1 VFPGNTFIADP
12 ASSVTAPSPSPGGP
26 TPSPIQGGYGQ
37 SQFGM
42 SYDHA
47 FSRWLPVPRQSVSAD
62 GKRYAYPTADGL
74 YVVVVS
80 SGAVT
85 EIGAGRQ
92 WTVLSVGAD
101 GVYATVPNT
110 AGLWLLPYSGASPRQ
125 LIATGYWQAVS
136 GATAYGTPT
145 SAVPYGTAN
154 TIQQLDLLSGAI
166 SNYFTRPGMQSY
178 VAGFDAQGAPIIYT
192 NGLYPNGTSGSDV
205 WIGSLYLMTYRTSQ
219 YGGAIGFNA
228 TGAPVADSHGV
239 WFTGYYQR
247 GYGNGGPAIV
257 VYIPGSGV
265 YAVSSTGVQLAGG
278 CY

>member
-1 VFPGNTFIADP
+1 MT
-12 ASSVTAPSPSPGGP
+12 
-26 TPSPIQGGYGQ
+26 
-37 SQFGM
+37 
-42 SYDHA
+42 YDHA

-62 GKRYAYPTADGL
+62 GTRYAYPTADGL

-92 WTVLSVGAD
+92 WMVLSVAAD
-101 GVYATVPNT
+101 GVYATLPNT

-125 LIATGYWQAVS
+125 LIATGYWQAVI

-154 TIQQLDLLSGAI
+154 TIQQLDLLSGTI
-166 SNYFTRPGMQSY
+166 RDYFTRPGMQSY
-178 VAGFDAQGAPIIYT
+178 VAGFDQGTPVIYAS
-192 NGLYPNGTSGSDV
+192 GLYPNGTSGNEV
-205 WIGSLYLMTYRTSQ
+205 WIGSLFLMAYRTAP
-219 YGGAIGFNA
+219 YGPGSGFNA

-239 WFTGYYQR
+239 WFTGYYQN
-247 GYGNGGPAIV
+247 GYNGGGSAIV

-265 YAVSSTGVQLAGG
+265 YGVSPLNVQLAGG